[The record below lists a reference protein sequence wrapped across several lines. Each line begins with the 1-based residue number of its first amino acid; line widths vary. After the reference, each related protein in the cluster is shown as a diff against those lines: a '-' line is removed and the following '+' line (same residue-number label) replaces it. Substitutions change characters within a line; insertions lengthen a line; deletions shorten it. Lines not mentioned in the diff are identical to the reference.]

1 MTLLERVKLRL
12 EDTEDNLL
20 NELLTTVKD
29 RLCIRLGVMELPT
42 IFESICVDA
51 TVKMYRRLYY
61 EGITSEGTDGLS
73 TSFVDDV
80 LAEYSE
86 EITSWKETQSNKNGT
101 ERVVRFL

>member
-1 MTLLERVKLRL
+1 MILFERARLRL
-12 EDTEDNLL
+12 EDTEDALL
-20 NELLTTVKD
+20 NELLTTVND
-29 RLCIRLGVMELPT
+29 RLCIRLGVMLLPY

-80 LAEYSE
+80 LAEYNE
-86 EITSWKETQSNKNGT
+86 EITAWKETQSNKNGT